1 MSKEEKGIN
10 DRPEAYPKP
19 SETDVQLNNQA
30 EYIDQQPNDFSDKTI
45 SDIPGSEERGQNTS
59 EAPQVKDR

>member
-1 MSKEEKGIN
+1 MSKEEKGIS

-19 SETDVQLNNQA
+19 SETDLQLNSQA

-45 SDIPGSEERGQNTS
+45 SDIPASGESGQKTS